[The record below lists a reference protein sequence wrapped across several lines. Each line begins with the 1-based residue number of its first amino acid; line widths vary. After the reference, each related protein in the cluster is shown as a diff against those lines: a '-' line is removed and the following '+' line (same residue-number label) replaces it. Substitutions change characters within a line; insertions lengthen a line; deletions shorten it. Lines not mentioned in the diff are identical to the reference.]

1 MPKDTPDFDTK
12 AQSESIEADFCV
24 IGAGS
29 GGLSLAAA
37 AAAFGQR
44 VVLVERQKMGGD
56 GLNYGSV
63 PSKALLAAAKRANA
77 MRTASP
83 FGIRGVEP
91 LIDHRAV
98 HEHVK
103 DVIAR
108 IAPNASAERFAG
120 LGVRVIVSAARFVD
134 RSTVK
139 AGDYRI
145 LARRFVIATGSSPI
159 IPAIP
164 GLADVPY
171 FTNETI
177 FDNAV
182 PLPHLIIIGAG
193 STGLELAQAHRRL
206 GSRVTV
212 LDAAH
217 ALGNEDPEL
226 AVVLLTRL
234 HHEGIAIREGIRV
247 SRVAGGQGQIR
258 VEIESRDGTETIEG
272 SDLLLAAGRKANV
285 ADLGLEAAGISFTSQ
300 GVKVNAGLRTRNRR
314 VYAIGDAT
322 GGPQY
327 SHLASDHAGIV
338 LRRTL
343 FRSGATTAGRAVPRV
358 IYTDPELASV
368 GLAESEARAKYGK
381 INVLRWPYHENDRAQ
396 AERETDG
403 HIKVVTSK
411 KGQIL
416 GVSIVG
422 AHAGEIIQMWSLA
435 MSQGLKIRAMT
446 EWISPYPTLSEIN
459 RRAAFRYFATEPSNP
474 FMRKIIALLAKL
486 G

>member
-1 MPKDTPDFDTK
+1 
-12 AQSESIEADFCV
+12 
-24 IGAGS
+24 
-29 GGLSLAAA
+29 
-37 AAAFGQR
+37 
-44 VVLVERQKMGGD
+44 
-56 GLNYGSV
+56 
-63 PSKALLAAAKRANA
+63 

-234 HHEGIAIREGIRV
+234 RHEGIAIREGIRV

-343 FRSGATTAGRAVPRV
+343 FRRGATTAGRAVPRV
-358 IYTDPELASV
+358 IYTDPEFASI
-368 GLAESEARAKYGK
+368 GLGESEARAKYGK

-403 HIKVVTSK
+403 HIRVVTSK